1 MSSGILNNASI
12 SIRKGSLN
20 DLPAMQQLFAD
31 TIQVICK
38 NDYND
43 LQRNAWSAGAD
54 NEERWMNVIKGQYV
68 LIAEAEN
75 QLVGFSTLD
84 QGTYIDLL
92 FVHKDHQHQGIASL
106 LYAKMEEEAL
116 RHGQKQ
122 LTADVS
128 KTARPFFEK
137 SGFRILKEQ
146 TVNVKGIDLI
156 NYKMIKNLMP

>member
-1 MSSGILNNASI
+1 MSNGILNNASI

-54 NEERWMNVIKGQYV
+54 NKERWMNVIKSQYV

>member
-1 MSSGILNNASI
+1 MSTGILNNASI

-146 TVNVKGIDLI
+146 TVNVRGIDLI

>member
-1 MSSGILNNASI
+1 MSTGILNNASI

-84 QGTYIDLL
+84 QETYIDLL

>member
-1 MSSGILNNASI
+1 MSTGILNNASI

>member
-1 MSSGILNNASI
+1 MSNGILNNASI

-54 NEERWMNVIKGQYV
+54 NKERWMNVIKSQYV

-92 FVHKDHQHQGIASL
+92 FVHKDLQHQGIASL

>member
-1 MSSGILNNASI
+1 MSNGILNNASI

-43 LQRNAWSAGAD
+43 LQCNAWSAGAD
-54 NEERWMNVIKGQYV
+54 NEERWINVSKGQYV

-75 QLVGFSTLD
+75 RLVGFSTLD
-84 QGTYIDLL
+84 QGAYIDLL

-116 RHGQKQ
+116 RHSQKQ

>member
-1 MSSGILNNASI
+1 MSTGILNNASI

-43 LQRNAWSAGAD
+43 LQRNAWSAGTD

-75 QLVGFSTLD
+75 QIVGFSTLD

-122 LTADVS
+122 LTTDVS

>member
-1 MSSGILNNASI
+1 MSNGILNNASL

-146 TVNVKGIDLI
+146 TVNVRGIDLI

>member
-1 MSSGILNNASI
+1 MSNGILNNASI

-75 QLVGFSTLD
+75 QIVGFSTLD

-156 NYKMIKNLMP
+156 NYKMIKDLMP

>member
-1 MSSGILNNASI
+1 MSNGILNNASI

-75 QLVGFSTLD
+75 QIVGFSTLD

-116 RHGQKQ
+116 KHGQKQ